1 MPSSKLSC
9 REFIELVT
17 EYLEGSLPPEEKE
30 RFEAHLAVCDGC
42 TTYLEQ
48 MRQTIQWTGRLT
60 EEQIPD
66 EAKDKLLHTFRDWKT
81 NRPERNIE

>member
-1 MPSSKLSC
+1 MPSSELSC

-42 TTYLEQ
+42 ETYLEQ
-48 MRQTIQWTGRLT
+48 MKQTIQWTGKLT
-60 EEQIPD
+60 EERISD
-66 EAKDKLLHTFRDWKT
+66 EAKVKLLRTFRDWKKST
-81 NRPERNIE
+81 